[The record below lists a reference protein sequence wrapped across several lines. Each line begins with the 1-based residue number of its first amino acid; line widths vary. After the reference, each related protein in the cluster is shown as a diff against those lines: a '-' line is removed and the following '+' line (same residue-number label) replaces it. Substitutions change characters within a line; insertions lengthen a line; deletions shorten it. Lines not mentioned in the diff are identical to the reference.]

1 MSLLLIDSHVH
12 IHKMYNI
19 NTFFDSVYNNFS
31 FYSKSIDNEKK
42 WNGVLLL
49 TEMKNVNQFGKL
61 SNLNSVG
68 ENNKYKI
75 EKTSENISLKITS
88 PEGNTIYVIAGK
100 QIIAEEK
107 IEVLALCTNKDFEE
121 HQSLSSTINRINEV
135 GGIAVLPWG
144 VGKWSGKRK
153 EILEKFIEEY
163 KDEKFW
169 LGDNSG
175 RPYFWPEP
183 SLFKIGN
190 QSGHFVLPGTD
201 ALAIP
206 NQIKKTGTYGF
217 YLYNE
222 IDDNFPA
229 KTLKKII
236 TELKAPPKYFGSLE
250 KVIPFFKNQI
260 TMQLNKRK

>member
-1 MSLLLIDSHVH
+1 MINLIDSHVH
-12 IHKMYNI
+12 IHNMYNLNI
-19 NTFFDSVYNNFS
+19 FFDSVFSNFAENANRLGGTN
-31 FYSKSIDNEKK
+31 Y
-42 WNGVLLL
+42 WNALLLL
-49 TEMKNVNQFGKL
+49 TEMKNVNQFDKL

-68 ENNKYKI
+68 ENNEYKI

-88 PEGNTIYVIAGK
+88 HKGDTIYVIAGK

-107 IEVLALCTNKDFEE
+107 IEVLALCTNKEFAEQ
-121 HQSLSSTINRINEV
+121 QSLPVTINRINEA

-153 EILEKFIEEY
+153 KILENFMEEY

-183 SLFKIGN
+183 NLFKIGN

-206 NQIKKTGTYGF
+206 SQIKKTGTYGF
-217 YLYNE
+217 YVYNK
-222 IDDNFPA
+222 IDGNTPTNTF
-229 KTLKKII
+229 KNII